1 MASNSGSAKHGF
13 VFGVLVLLAL
23 CSVTAGVLH
32 LPVVLNNILIFAIA
46 FAMAGLVVLQYMGL
60 RMEGPL
66 VFWTFLIP
74 VILFAILV
82 VGLMPDIAHTSIEF
96 LRKF

>member
-1 MASNSGSAKHGF
+1 MTSNTLPAKHGF
-13 VFGVLVLLAL
+13 LFGILTLLAL
-23 CSVTAGVLH
+23 CSIATVFLH
-32 LPVVLNNILIFAIA
+32 LPAVLNNLIIFAVA

-60 RMEGPL
+60 KMEGPL
-66 VFWTFLIP
+66 VVWTFLIP

-96 LRKF
+96 LRGH